1 VKRGGGEVGRRSS
14 VVRCWNSRVLAQQS
28 TRISLSMPGACTGA
42 PTVHPPLGPAQRGEI
57 GRASR
62 PLILCVSLIGA
73 IGKSGK
79 VESVIITKSFQMRG
93 PERARGKCVLER
105 GVWREEGREEGRERR
120 DDKMLDRTSR
130 WAVVTTISYG
140 PPLL

>member
-1 VKRGGGEVGRRSS
+1 MVVERLVVGR
-14 VVRCWNSRVLAQQS
+14 
-28 TRISLSMPGACTGA
+28 LSFVAGTAECSHSNQESASACLGRCTGA
-42 PTVHPPLGPAQRGEI
+42 PIVHPPLGPAQRGEI